1 MRKGI
6 ILSGGSGSRLYP
18 ITFGNSKQLLQIY
31 DKPMIYYSLA
41 VLMNAD
47 IREILVISSKDFINS
62 YESILKDGAQ
72 FGINISYK
80 VQDEP
85 KGIAEAFIIGENFIS
100 NDDNALVL
108 GDNFYH
114 GGNFLEIL
122 QRASQKKFGATV
134 FGKQVNNPQEFGV
147 VEFNSDGSIKS
158 IHEKPEE
165 PKSDF
170 IITGLYFYDKNVV
183 DIARSIQPSA
193 RGELEITD
201 INNEY
206 LKQNLLNIE
215 LLNNKCSW
223 FDNGTYDALLDTG
236 IYVRQVQNNDKCII
250 SSPEVI
256 AFQKGWI
263 SCDDLLV
270 ESSKYKTSYGEYLKK
285 LAENKL

>member
-122 QRASQKKFGATV
+122 QRASQK
-134 FGKQVNNPQEFGV
+134 
-147 VEFNSDGSIKS
+147 
-158 IHEKPEE
+158 
-165 PKSDF
+165 
-170 IITGLYFYDKNVV
+170 
-183 DIARSIQPSA
+183 
-193 RGELEITD
+193 
-201 INNEY
+201 
-206 LKQNLLNIE
+206 NLAQLF
-215 LLNNKCSW
+215 LANK
-223 FDNGTYDALLDTG
+223 
-236 IYVRQVQNNDKCII
+236 
-250 SSPEVI
+250 
-256 AFQKGWI
+256 
-263 SCDDLLV
+263 
-270 ESSKYKTSYGEYLKK
+270 
-285 LAENKL
+285 

>member
-183 DIARSIQPSA
+183 DIAKSIQPSA

-215 LLNNKCSW
+215 LLNNNCSW

>member
-122 QRASQKKFGATV
+122 QRASQKIWRNCFWQT
-134 FGKQVNNPQEFGV
+134 
-147 VEFNSDGSIKS
+147 
-158 IHEKPEE
+158 
-165 PKSDF
+165 
-170 IITGLYFYDKNVV
+170 
-183 DIARSIQPSA
+183 
-193 RGELEITD
+193 
-201 INNEY
+201 
-206 LKQNLLNIE
+206 
-215 LLNNKCSW
+215 
-223 FDNGTYDALLDTG
+223 
-236 IYVRQVQNNDKCII
+236 
-250 SSPEVI
+250 
-256 AFQKGWI
+256 
-263 SCDDLLV
+263 
-270 ESSKYKTSYGEYLKK
+270 SK
-285 LAENKL
+285 

>member
-147 VEFNSDGSIKS
+147 VEFYNDGSIKS

-183 DIARSIQPSA
+183 DIAKSIQPSA

>member
-47 IREILVISSKDFINS
+47 IREILVITNKDFINS

-147 VEFNSDGSIKS
+147 VEFYNDGSIKS

-183 DIARSIQPSA
+183 DIAKSIQPSA

-215 LLNNKCSW
+215 LLDNKCSW

-236 IYVRQVQNNDKCII
+236 IYVRQVQNNYKCII

>member
-114 GGNFLEIL
+114 GGNFLEIFDL
-122 QRASQKKFGATV
+122 INFSNAL
-134 FGKQVNNPQEFGV
+134 
-147 VEFNSDGSIKS
+147 SDDVTGS
-158 IHEKPEE
+158 
-165 PKSDF
+165 
-170 IITGLYFYDKNVV
+170 
-183 DIARSIQPSA
+183 
-193 RGELEITD
+193 
-201 INNEY
+201 
-206 LKQNLLNIE
+206 
-215 LLNNKCSW
+215 
-223 FDNGTYDALLDTG
+223 
-236 IYVRQVQNNDKCII
+236 
-250 SSPEVI
+250 
-256 AFQKGWI
+256 
-263 SCDDLLV
+263 
-270 ESSKYKTSYGEYLKK
+270 
-285 LAENKL
+285 